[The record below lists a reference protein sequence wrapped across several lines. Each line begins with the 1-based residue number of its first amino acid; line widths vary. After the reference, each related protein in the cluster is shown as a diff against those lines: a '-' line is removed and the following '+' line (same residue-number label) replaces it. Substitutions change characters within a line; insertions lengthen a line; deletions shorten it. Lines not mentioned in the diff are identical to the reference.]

1 MANTTSLPC
10 PELENYLV
18 GDECSENFAG
28 MGEVIY
34 AFERKALKAPL
45 TRNGETYTLPAS
57 PLKDGKF
64 LYKFECKRD
73 SQQIQGEGQ
82 GDNAGYII
90 TMNAVLKAVNKRT
103 ARVLR
108 TIQNRD
114 LCYIIPDGDEVQIL
128 YDANK
133 KVYCESG
140 NLTTDTGAAASD
152 DRQSSIQVHLGPV
165 AFPNLFLDITALEG
179 GLDSLLPPEEQD
191 DDDKDPKE
199 P

>member
-1 MANTTSLPC
+1 MESYIVGSQCT
-10 PELENYLV
+10 ENM
-18 GDECSENFAG
+18 AG

-34 AFERKALKAPL
+34 VFDRSKEDKSKI
-45 TRNGETYTLPAS
+45 TRNNETYTLGEGW
-57 PLKDGKF
+57 LGTGV

-133 KVYCESG
+133 KVYCENG
-140 NLTTDTGAAASD
+140 NLTTDTGAAAGD
-152 DRQSSIQVHLGPV
+152 DRQSAIQVHLGPV

-191 DDDKDPKE
+191 DGKEDPKE